1 MALPPSAPI
10 LIFASRKSY
19 LYLRLILRLDK
30 FLIEYYPNGSIKDWK
45 STLTIIENQKEKIT
59 KTIEVNHPLSYQG
72 FRFYQSSY
80 GWDWKNLQL
89 QIEIKKRSNPQYSH
103 PLTLVPGQPQNAPD
117 NLTLVVTHFVPDFII
132 TQSGQITTR
141 SLEPHNPATFIQV
154 KQGQKNLYTG
164 WIFARFAD
172 FSLSQAAE
180 PSDYHFLLKDVQAEM
195 YSGIQIAKDPGT
207 NFIWAGCIFLG
218 LGLFLAFYWP
228 PREIWGLIE
237 NHNGVVNI
245 HLGGVASKNKET
257 LIQEFTRLIREI
269 RGFK

>member
-89 QIEIKKRSNPQYSH
+89 QSEIKKRSNPQYSH

-141 SLEPHNPATFIQV
+141 SLEPHNPAAFIPV
-154 KQGQKNLYTG
+154 SYT
-164 WIFARFAD
+164 
-172 FSLSQAAE
+172 
-180 PSDYHFLLKDVQAEM
+180 
-195 YSGIQIAKDPGT
+195 
-207 NFIWAGCIFLG
+207 
-218 LGLFLAFYWP
+218 
-228 PREIWGLIE
+228 
-237 NHNGVVNI
+237 
-245 HLGGVASKNKET
+245 HLT
-257 LIQEFTRLIREI
+257 LPTICSV
-269 RGFK
+269 